1 MTKNDT
7 EVGNDFQSFGLR
19 PEILQGITEAGFE
32 SPSPIQKQ
40 AIPLVLEGKD
50 LIAQAQTGTGKTAAY
65 GLPCLNRINVE
76 DGMQVLVLTPTR
88 ELALQV
94 SDELFKLGKHL
105 GIKTTTIYGGSSY
118 SKQIT
123 QVAKGAQVAV
133 ATPGRL
139 LDLLKGKELKNFKP
153 SMVILDEADEML
165 DMGFMDDI
173 ESIFN
178 LLPTKRQTLLF
189 SATMPEPIKKLAS
202 KYQTHPAHVKIAA
215 TEKSSKNI
223 EQVYYIIDEAERET
237 AVVRILDFESP
248 FKAIIFT
255 KTKKEADD
263 LKATLSFK
271 GYPVEALH
279 GDLNQKQREQ
289 VLKSLHDGRVKILVA
304 TDVAAR
310 GLDVKDLSLV
320 INYHLPFDSESYT
333 HRIGRT
339 GRAGKSG
346 KAVTLVTTRESRALL
361 RLKGTSGTQL
371 TIAALPTKKEVH
383 ARREED
389 FLNKIVE
396 TEIHADAEEVLEKL
410 LKLDDK
416 RSIALKLLSNMLDK
430 AKISGPEKIGKTPAE
445 WSEMPPGGGSGGG
458 RRRRDDGGGS
468 GSRGGYRGGRSNSD
482 RSERGGERSERGER
496 KERGGESRR
505 SSTPS
510 SSKKEGGVFV
520 KTAGKKTQR
529 FRNK

>member
-32 SPSPIQKQ
+32 TPSPIQKQ

-65 GLPCLNRINVE
+65 GLPCLNQIDV
-76 DGMQVLVLTPTR
+76 DAGMQVLVLTPTR

-94 SDELFKLGKHL
+94 SDELYKLGKHL

-118 SKQIT
+118 SKQIN
-123 QVAKGAQVAV
+123 QVAKGSQVAV

-165 DMGFMDDI
+165 DMGFMEDI

-189 SATMPEPIKKLAS
+189 SATMPEAIKKLAS
-202 KYQTHPAHVKIAA
+202 KYQTSPAHVKIAP

-223 EQVYYIIDEAERET
+223 EQVYFVIDEAERDM
-237 AVVRILDFESP
+237 AVVRILDYENP

-263 LKATLSFK
+263 LKSSLSFK
-271 GYPVEALH
+271 NYPVEALH

-289 VLKSLHDGRVKILVA
+289 VLKSLHDGRVRILVA

-320 INYHLPFDSESYT
+320 INFHLPFDSESYT

-346 KAVTLVTTRESRALL
+346 KAVTLVTTRESRALM
-361 RLKGTSGTQL
+361 RLKGTSGMNL
-371 TIAALPTKKEVH
+371 VIAALPTKKEVM

-389 FLNKIVE
+389 FLKKITE
-396 TEIHADAEEVLEKL
+396 TEIHPDAEEILEKL
-410 LKLDDK
+410 LDTEDK
-416 RSIALKLLSNMLDK
+416 RTIALQLLSNMLDK
-430 AKISGPEKIGKTPAE
+430 TKISGPEKIGKTPAE
-445 WSEMPPGGGSGGG
+445 WSETPPSRGGRDGRDGGG
-458 RRRRDDGGGS
+458 RGG
-468 GSRGGYRGGRSNSD
+468 RGGYSGGRRDGYRGDKGKSNASGSD
-482 RSERGGERSERGER
+482 
-496 KERGGESRR
+496 SRR
-505 SSTPS
+505 AGSGAPP
-510 SSKKEGGVFV
+510 KREGGSSPS
-520 KTAGKKTQR
+520 GKPIKKAQR
-529 FRNK
+529 FRNR

>member
-19 PEILQGITEAGFE
+19 PEILQGITDAGFE

-65 GLPCLNRINVE
+65 GLPCLNRINVN

-202 KYQTHPAHVKIAA
+202 KYQTHPALVKIAA
-215 TEKSSKNI
+215 TEKS
-223 EQVYYIIDEAERET
+223 Y
-237 AVVRILDFESP
+237 
-248 FKAIIFT
+248 
-255 KTKKEADD
+255 
-263 LKATLSFK
+263 
-271 GYPVEALH
+271 
-279 GDLNQKQREQ
+279 
-289 VLKSLHDGRVKILVA
+289 
-304 TDVAAR
+304 
-310 GLDVKDLSLV
+310 
-320 INYHLPFDSESYT
+320 
-333 HRIGRT
+333 
-339 GRAGKSG
+339 
-346 KAVTLVTTRESRALL
+346 
-361 RLKGTSGTQL
+361 
-371 TIAALPTKKEVH
+371 
-383 ARREED
+383 
-389 FLNKIVE
+389 
-396 TEIHADAEEVLEKL
+396 
-410 LKLDDK
+410 
-416 RSIALKLLSNMLDK
+416 
-430 AKISGPEKIGKTPAE
+430 
-445 WSEMPPGGGSGGG
+445 
-458 RRRRDDGGGS
+458 
-468 GSRGGYRGGRSNSD
+468 
-482 RSERGGERSERGER
+482 
-496 KERGGESRR
+496 
-505 SSTPS
+505 
-510 SSKKEGGVFV
+510 
-520 KTAGKKTQR
+520 
-529 FRNK
+529 

>member
-1 MTKNDT
+1 MTIKDT
-7 EVGNDFQSFGLR
+7 EIGNDFQSFGLR

-32 SPSPIQKQ
+32 TPSPIQKQ

-50 LIAQAQTGTGKTAAY
+50 IIAQAQTGTGKTAAY
-65 GLPCLNRINVE
+65 GLPCLNRINVAN
-76 DGMQVLVLTPTR
+76 GMQVLVLTPTR

-94 SDELFKLGKHL
+94 SDELYKLGKNL
-105 GIKTTTIYGGSSY
+105 GIKTTTIYGGASY
-118 SKQIT
+118 TKQIS
-123 QVAKGAQVAV
+123 QVTKGAQVAV

-165 DMGFMDDI
+165 DMGFMEDI

-178 LLPTKRQTLLF
+178 LLPEERQTLLF
-189 SATMPEPIKKLAS
+189 SATMPDAIKKLAS
-202 KYQTHPAHVKIAA
+202 KYQTHPAHVKITP

-223 EQVYYIIDEAERET
+223 EQVYYVIDESERDA
-237 AVVRILDFESP
+237 AVVRILDYENP
-248 FKAIIFT
+248 YKAIIFT

-263 LKATLSFK
+263 LKTNLNFK

-289 VLKSLHDGRVKILVA
+289 VLKSLHNGQVKILVA

-320 INYHLPFDSESYT
+320 INFHLPFDSESYT

-361 RLKGTSGTQL
+361 RLKGTSGNNL
-371 TIAALPTKKEVH
+371 TIASLPTKKEVQV
-383 ARREED
+383 RREQD
-389 FLNKIVE
+389 FLDKIIA
-396 TEIHADAEEVLEKL
+396 TDIHTDAEEVLEKL
-410 LKLDDK
+410 LKLEDK
-416 RSIALKLLSNMLDK
+416 KSVALKLLSTMLDK
-430 AKISGPEKIGKTPAE
+430 TKISGAEKIGKSVGEWNETP
-445 WSEMPPGGGSGGG
+445 PPGRRGGGGG
-458 RRRRDDGGGS
+458 RS
-468 GSRGGYRGGRSNSD
+468 SGGYRGGR
-482 RSERGGERSERGER
+482 
-496 KERGGESRR
+496 ESRD
-505 SSTPS
+505 SSKGKPNESGRRQS
-510 SSKKEGGVFV
+510 SPSKKEGGPVFA
-520 KTAGKKTQR
+520 KSAKKTQR

>member
-65 GLPCLNRINVE
+65 GLPCLNRINVN

-202 KYQTHPAHVKIAA
+202 KYQTHPAHVKITP

-223 EQVYYIIDEAERET
+223 EQVYYVIDEAEREI
-237 AVVRILDFESP
+237 AVVRILDYENP
-248 FKAIIFT
+248 YKAIIFT

-263 LKATLSFK
+263 LKATLGFK

-346 KAVTLVTTRESRALL
+346 KAVTLVTTRESRALI
-361 RLKGTSGTQL
+361 RLKGTSGTNL
-371 TIAALPTKKEVH
+371 TIAALPTKKEVL

-389 FLNKIVE
+389 FLNKVVE

-416 RSIALKLLSNMLDK
+416 RSLSLKLLSTMLDK
-430 AKISGPEKIGKTPAE
+430 TKISGPEKIGKTPAE
-445 WSEMPPGGGSGGG
+445 WSEMPPGGGSGG
-458 RRRRDDGGGS
+458 RRRREEGGS
-468 GSRGGYRGGRSNSD
+468 GGGGRSGYRGGRSNSD
-482 RSERGGERSERGER
+482 RSERGERSERG
-496 KERGGESRR
+496 GDSRR
-505 SSTPS
+505 SSSSP
-510 SSKKEGGVFV
+510 SSKKEGGVYV
-520 KTAGKKTQR
+520 KAAGKKTQR